1 MGDNKLLMEMEIA
14 KKGGSVAAI
23 VAIVK
28 KYCPQLQIDPAFL
41 TEYATKL
48 STANSEM
55 CSAEAE
61 YDAEESRT
69 YYRDRRTIDAYDR
82 YVESAETASKIASDP
97 RIAEAMAKAKYVL
110 SVIVYKES
118 QCSDKGAL
126 LEQQLLD
133 IRESYRLDE
142 FDPTDDTRLDQEAM
156 ESHPTYRNI
165 KGELYKIEELEQM
178 FGHDRTML
186 DTAIKMY
193 EKESALYHASYD
205 APNNFY
211 YWLEYE
217 KGVAA
222 NLTKIEEMQKGG
234 KK

>member
-1 MGDNKLLMEMEIA
+1 MVYNKDKNLKLYYSISE
-14 KKGGSVAAI
+14 VAEHFG
-23 VAIVK
+23 V
-28 KYCPQLQIDPAFL
+28 
-41 TEYATKL
+41 
-48 STANSEM
+48 
-55 CSAEAE
+55 
-61 YDAEESRT
+61 
-69 YYRDRRTIDAYDR
+69 
-82 YVESAETASKIASDP
+82 AETLLRFWEKEFPQQIAPKKAGRNIRQYTKEDIEQIQLVYNLVKVRGLKISAA
-97 RIAEAMAKAKYVL
+97 RELLKKNKEGVEQRMEAL
-110 SVIVYKES
+110 E
-118 QCSDKGAL
+118 L
-126 LEQQLLD
+126 LKSIKQQLLD

-186 DTAIKMY
+186 DAAIKMY